1 MKTLLLM
8 RHAKSSWKDSELKDF
23 DRPLNKKG
31 KKTAPLM
38 GHMIADQELVPDRII
53 CSPAVRARQT
63 AEAFVKTSGYKGEIE
78 FNEGY
83 YMGEPN
89 SYIEPLAKL
98 PDEVERVLIVGHNPG
113 LEALLQL
120 LTSRIE
126 SLSTGAIAYLVLSI
140 SHWQELTKDT
150 PGELIQLWLP
160 REFIKKEKGKDSK

>member
-8 RHAKSSWKDSELKDF
+8 RHAKSSWKESELKDF
-23 DRPLNKKG
+23 DRPLNKRG
-31 KKTAPLM
+31 KKSAPLM

-63 AEAFVKTSGYKGEIE
+63 AEAFVKTAGYKGDIE

-83 YMGEPN
+83 YMGEPS
-89 SYIEPLAKL
+89 SYLEPLAKL

-126 SLSTGAIAYLVLSI
+126 SLSTGAIAYLVLPI
-140 SHWQELTKDT
+140 KHWQELNKDT
-150 PGELIQLWLP
+150 QGELIQLWLP
-160 REFIKKEKGKDSK
+160 REFD